1 MKIIIAYNGTEVIDA
16 TPESLERAEQIR
28 YTYERKEREKRFK
41 RNRNMFQKLAAMCEF
56 CNKAAYREYME
67 G

>member
-1 MKIIIAYNGTEVIDA
+1 MKIIIAYNGTEVIDT

-41 RNRNMFQKLAAMCEF
+41 RNRSALRKLAAMC
-56 CNKAAYREYME
+56 
-67 G
+67 GIL